1 MTVLGINQILIRIR
15 EEGLVENLGARELEN
30 PEGVGVDF
38 RLGALFQI
46 TKGGAFIEADGE
58 AGLGRRKGV
67 QTKEIAA
74 YQGEGERV
82 KGKVKQKTVTL
93 KSGQYYLAQTLEAV
107 NTPHDLMPVVYPRT
121 SLFRAG
127 ILMLN
132 SKTDPGYKG
141 KLTFGMVN
149 LSPFPVKLQMGARIC
164 NMVFFKIDGE
174 SVAYRGQHQ
183 GGRITPSKVEQQ
195 V

>member
-1 MTVLGINQILIRIR
+1 MPVLGIGEILIRIK
-15 EEGLVENLGARELEN
+15 EQSLIENLGERELNN

-38 RLGALFQI
+38 RLGALYKI
-46 TKGGAFIEADGE
+46 EKGGAFIEADGE

-67 QTKEIAA
+67 KTKLVAE
-74 YQGEGERV
+74 Y
-82 KGKVKQKTVTL
+82 KGKGARVNGKAAQKTVSL
-93 KSGQYYLAQTLEAV
+93 KPGQYYLATTLELV

-141 KLTFGMVN
+141 ILTFGMVN

-164 NMVFFKIDGE
+164 NMVFFRIEGE
-174 SVAYRGQHQ
+174 TVLYRGQHQ
-183 GGRITPSKVEQQ
+183 GGRVTPEKIEKQ

>member
-1 MTVLGINQILIRIR
+1 MPVLGIDQVLIRIK
-15 EEGLVENLGARELEN
+15 EELLVENLGERDLNN
-30 PEGVGVDF
+30 PEGVGIDL
-38 RLGALFQI
+38 RLGSLHKI
-46 TKGGAFIEADGE
+46 VKGGAFIEADGPAG
-58 AGLGRRKGV
+58 AGLGKRKGV
-67 QTKEIAA
+67 QTKLVAQFE
-74 YQGEGERV
+74 
-82 KGKVKQKTVTL
+82 GKVKQKTVSL
-93 KSGQYYLAQTLEAV
+93 KPGVYYLATTHESV

-127 ILMLN
+127 VLMLN

-164 NMVFFKIDGE
+164 NIVFFKIEGE
-174 SVAYRGQHQ
+174 TISYRGQHQ
-183 GGRITPSKVEQQ
+183 GGRVTPEKEEQQ

>member
-1 MTVLGINQILIRIR
+1 MAVLGIDQVLIRIK
-15 EEGLVENLGARELEN
+15 EEFLVENLGDRDLTN
-30 PEGVGVDF
+30 PEGVGIDF
-38 RLGALFQI
+38 RLGSLHKI
-46 TKGGAFIEADGE
+46 VEGGAFIEADGE
-58 AGLGRRKGV
+58 AGLGKRKGV
-67 QTKEIAA
+67 KTKPVAEFK
-74 YQGEGERV
+74 EGA
-82 KGKVKQKTVTL
+82 KSQKTATL
-93 KSGQYYLAQTLEAV
+93 KPKEYYLAQTLESV

-141 KLTFGMVN
+141 KLTFGIVN

-164 NMVFFKIDGE
+164 NMVFFKIEGG
-174 SVAYRGQHQ
+174 SVSYRGQHQ
-183 GGRITPSKVEQQ
+183 GGRVSPEKVEQQ